1 MLDLILYMYIIKK
14 EKGIDM
20 NRKNVKLT
28 VKQHNLLEDKND
40 TIFKGTAQLDTSEN
54 HKVYYQEADKTTV
67 ILKLSETEG
76 QLLREGEVLTEINF
90 DLNADAVCKVSTDV
104 GDIFMDVKTLDISLE
119 NNNIYLYYELYQEH
133 ESVGKFKLR
142 LEWENE

>member
-1 MLDLILYMYIIKK
+1 MYIIKK

-67 ILKLSETEG
+67 ILKTDNIITVTAGRRKAIRLPVMSN
-76 QLLREGEVLTEINF
+76 QPVPIRHLIMKVIIAVVLQIQIVVAT
-90 DLNADAVCKVSTDV
+90 AAVNLPAV
-104 GDIFMDVKTLDISLE
+104 L
-119 NNNIYLYYELYQEH
+119 
-133 ESVGKFKLR
+133 
-142 LEWENE
+142 